1 MKIAILALALAL
13 PAFAQKQ
20 PTELQTAKIQLA
32 VKDYQI
38 AQIQSNSAQQ
48 QLADAQQRVMALIV
62 ATKKELGLD
71 DTWDWNFQQNAF
83 VKKADTKPAA
93 KK

>member
-1 MKIAILALALAL
+1 MKAAILIFALAMPMLAQTDKA
-13 PAFAQKQ
+13 PS
-20 PTELQTAKIQLA
+20 ELQTAKIQLA

-48 QLADAQQRVMALIV
+48 QLAEAQKAVVALIA

-71 DTWDWNFQQNAF
+71 DSWDWDFQQQKF
-83 VKKADTKPAA
+83 VKKPTVA